1 MFDFKQQTL
10 ILWSGS
16 QMGAQKCP
24 FREWAD
30 DKRKLWLF
38 HAMHSLPYFSRVC
51 FSLNFV
57 QTLLNTAQVVFNT
70 ARIAFIFTSLSTVQ
84 IYDFHIFT
92 VIYKQLMTGF
102 KGCSE
107 FSFAKTLKC
116 SLNWSQREQLGSN
129 KKWLLSWEV

>member
-10 ILWSGS
+10 IIWSGS

-57 QTLLNTAQVVFNT
+57 TLLNTAQVVFNT
-70 ARIAFIFTSLSTVQ
+70 ARIAFIFTSLSKVQ

-102 KGCSE
+102 KGYSE
-107 FSFAKTLKC
+107 FSFAKTLQC